1 LLSFV
6 AGYIDASWVEVDG
19 RRSGG
24 NDSETVGYV
33 RILPKFRFHN
43 VSFPHGAT
51 RMPKIV
57 TLTRQSNRD
66 IVKVSM
72 MMFNLATEYG

>member
-1 LLSFV
+1 
-6 AGYIDASWVEVDG
+6 
-19 RRSGG
+19 
-24 NDSETVGYV
+24 
-33 RILPKFRFHN
+33 
-43 VSFPHGAT
+43 
-51 RMPKIV
+51 MPKIV